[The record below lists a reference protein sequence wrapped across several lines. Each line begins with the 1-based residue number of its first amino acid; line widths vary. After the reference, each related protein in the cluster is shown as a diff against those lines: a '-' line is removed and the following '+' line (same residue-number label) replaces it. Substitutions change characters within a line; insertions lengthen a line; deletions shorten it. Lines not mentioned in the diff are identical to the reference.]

1 MTDMLSSSYR
11 DALTALSQDA
21 GGPLL
26 SIDTSTSSASV
37 CMVGWPG
44 LDPVSHIEFEQ
55 GSVPSQ
61 ALADGIYQAMTQSGV
76 SATQIKGIAV
86 GLGPGSFTGLRVGLA
101 TAKGLSLG
109 AGMPLYGFSSLAL
122 WAASTGKAQA
132 AVVLDARQNEVY
144 CALYSCAK
152 DATCDALIQDGTR
165 TPEDFKEQL
174 SGRDTVLVGDGKTVF
189 GDYENIWMDSVLP
202 DAAFGLLMV
211 AEKIRAGVGDDLRLL
226 NPNYHRI
233 TEAERQ
239 ARLRRQ

>member
-1 MTDMLSSSYR
+1 MTDILSSFHR
-11 DALTALSQDA
+11 DALANLSQDA

-26 SIDTSTSSASV
+26 SIDTSTTTASV

-44 LDPVSHIEFEQ
+44 FEPVSHIEFEQ

-61 ALADGIYQAMTQSGV
+61 ALAEEIYQAMTKSGI
-76 SATQIKGIAV
+76 SATQIKAIAV

-122 WAASTGKAQA
+122 WAASSGKEQA
-132 AVVLDARQNEVY
+132 AVVLDARQKEIY
-144 CALYSCAK
+144 SALYTCSEA
-152 DATCDALIQDGTR
+152 AVCDAVIEDGTR
-165 TPEDFKEQL
+165 TPAEFKALMPE
-174 SGRDTVLVGDGKTVF
+174 TNAVLVGDGKEVF
-189 GDYENIWMDSVLP
+189 GEDNGWMDSVLP
-202 DAAFGLLMV
+202 DAAFGLLML
-211 AEKIRAGVGDDLRLL
+211 ADKIRAGNGDDLRLL

>member
-1 MTDMLSSSYR
+1 MTDILSSLHR
-11 DALTALSQDA
+11 DALAALSQDA

-26 SIDTSTSSASV
+26 SIDTSSSSPSV

-44 LDPVSHIEFEQ
+44 LDPVSHIYFEE

-61 ALADGIYQAMTQSGV
+61 ALADKIAQAMTESAV
-76 SATQIKGIAV
+76 SATQIRAIAV

-122 WAASTGKAQA
+122 WAASTGQRQA
-132 AVVLDARQNEVY
+132 AVVLDARQKEVY
-144 CALYSCAK
+144 SALYTFTE
-152 DATCDALIQDGTR
+152 DATCDAVIEDGTR

-174 SGRDTVLVGDGKTVF
+174 SGRDFVLVGDGKAVF
-189 GDYENIWMDSVLP
+189 GDHENLWLDSVLP

-211 AEKIRAGVGDDLRLL
+211 ADKIRAGVGDDLRLL

>member
-1 MTDMLSSSYR
+1 MTDILSSSHR
-11 DALTALSQDA
+11 EALTALSQDA

-26 SIDTSTSSASV
+26 SIDTSTTRASV

-44 LDPVSHIEFEQ
+44 LDPVSHIDFEK

-61 ALADGIYQAMTQSGV
+61 ALAEEVYQSMARSGV
-76 SATQIKGIAV
+76 SATEIKAIAV

-101 TAKGLSLG
+101 TAKGLALG

-122 WAASTGKAQA
+122 WAASTGQEQA

-144 CALYSCAK
+144 SALYSCTQEANY
-152 DATCDALIQDGTR
+152 AAVIEDGTR
-165 TPEDFKEQL
+165 TPEEFKAL
-174 SGRDTVLVGDGKTVF
+174 LAGREVVLAGDGKAVF
-189 GDYENIWMDSVLP
+189 GETHYPWMDSVLP
-202 DAAFGLLMV
+202 DAAFGLLML
-211 AEKIRAGVGDDLRLL
+211 ADKIRAGAGDDLRLL

>member
-1 MTDMLSSSYR
+1 MTDMLSSLHR
-11 DALTALSQDA
+11 DSLIALSQDA

-44 LDPVSHIEFEQ
+44 FEPVWHIEFEE

-61 ALADGIYQAMTQSGV
+61 ALAEKIAQAMTLSGV
-76 SATQIKGIAV
+76 SAAQIKAIAV

-132 AVVLDARQNEVY
+132 AAVLDARQKEVY
-144 CALYSCAK
+144 SALYTFTK
-152 DATCDALIQDGTR
+152 DATCDAVIQDGTR

-174 SGRDTVLVGDGKTVF
+174 SGREVVLVGDGKAVF
-189 GDYENIWMDSVLP
+189 GDNENLWMDSVLP